1 MRKSL
6 HKKWSFPLRISSVNV
21 PKSAE
26 NCRFV
31 HNYWRNPQWKTSFF
45 VQWIVNGFFS
55 STNFYKKSSFLN
67 ISFLLFLY
75 ENSVKWNI
83 TVFKVWFTL
92 FSCLR
97 HALNLLLNLA
107 FPMCFYF
114 LYFVFTLKRLCNT
127 KQRIMCKKF
136 LFQQQPN
143 LLTKNEF
150 KNQKLF

>member
-107 FPMCFYF
+107 FPMYSYF